1 MCGIVGYTGNRQ
13 AAEILLDGLSKLEYR
28 GYDSAGLAVR
38 DGEKLA
44 VVVKAKGRLSNL
56 SEKVDGGKAL
66 KGSCGIGHTRWAT
79 HGEPSEKN
87 AHPHVA
93 GNCTGSGAGEVESD
107 VVGVHNGII
116 ENYAEL
122 KDKLSRHGYR
132 FYSDT
137 DTEVAIKLVDYYYK
151 KYKMGPVDAIA
162 KAMVR
167 IRGSYALELMFKD
180 YPEQIWVAR
189 KDSPMIIGVKDDESF
204 IASDVPAILKYTRNV
219 YYIGNLEFAC
229 VKKGSVDFY
238 DLNGDIVKKDTTEI
252 HNLRVENQR
261 LQKYIDEYGPQSD
274 GYSVE
279 DISPIMQLS
288 LETGTGE
295 IRAYGIS
302 ESRNEMFAYNKAVT
316 HATAN
321 LRKKM
326 ELYIRYGIDMY
337 NDELET
343 DDGSSISNKTREQVV
358 NACKGIVEGINII
371 KCQKYYN
378 RYKHMY
384 RYEVCV
390 KYDKENIIS
399 NIKSQ
404 DRQLLKKEKEF
415 ERDMMDAW
423 DELDKYQS
431 DKNKSENAGI
441 SLEPN
446 QDE

>member
-1 MCGIVGYTGNRQ
+1 MKKFIFVLVTM
-13 AAEILLDGLSKLEYR
+13 
-28 GYDSAGLAVR
+28 LAVT
-38 DGEKLA
+38 L
-44 VVVKAKGRLSNL
+44 
-56 SEKVDGGKAL
+56 
-66 KGSCGIGHTRWAT
+66 TT
-79 HGEPSEKN
+79 
-87 AHPHVA
+87 
-93 GNCTGSGAGEVESD
+93 
-107 VVGVHNGII
+107 
-116 ENYAEL
+116 YA
-122 KDKLSRHGYR
+122 S
-132 FYSDT
+132 
-137 DTEVAIKLVDYYYK
+137 
-151 KYKMGPVDAIA
+151 
-162 KAMVR
+162 
-167 IRGSYALELMFKD
+167 
-180 YPEQIWVAR
+180 
-189 KDSPMIIGVKDDESF
+189 
-204 IASDVPAILKYTRNV
+204 
-219 YYIGNLEFAC
+219 
-229 VKKGSVDFY
+229 
-238 DLNGDIVKKDTTEI
+238 KKDTTEI

-261 LQKYIDEYGPQSD
+261 LQKYIEEYGPQSD

-288 LETGTGE
+288 LEAGTGE

-358 NACKGIVEGINII
+358 NACKGIVEGINVI

-378 RYKHMY
+378 RYKQMY

-404 DRQLLKKEKEF
+404 DKQLLKKEKEF

-431 DKNKSENAGI
+431 DKKKSENAEMP
-441 SLEPN
+441 LEPN

>member
-1 MCGIVGYTGNRQ
+1 MKKFIFVLVTMF
-13 AAEILLDGLSKLEYR
+13 
-28 GYDSAGLAVR
+28 AVT
-38 DGEKLA
+38 L
-44 VVVKAKGRLSNL
+44 
-56 SEKVDGGKAL
+56 
-66 KGSCGIGHTRWAT
+66 TT
-79 HGEPSEKN
+79 
-87 AHPHVA
+87 
-93 GNCTGSGAGEVESD
+93 
-107 VVGVHNGII
+107 
-116 ENYAEL
+116 YA
-122 KDKLSRHGYR
+122 S
-132 FYSDT
+132 
-137 DTEVAIKLVDYYYK
+137 
-151 KYKMGPVDAIA
+151 
-162 KAMVR
+162 
-167 IRGSYALELMFKD
+167 
-180 YPEQIWVAR
+180 
-189 KDSPMIIGVKDDESF
+189 
-204 IASDVPAILKYTRNV
+204 
-219 YYIGNLEFAC
+219 
-229 VKKGSVDFY
+229 
-238 DLNGDIVKKDTTEI
+238 KKDTTEI

-302 ESRNEMFAYNKAVT
+302 ESRNEMFALNKAVT

-358 NACKGIVEGINII
+358 NACKGIVEGINVI

-378 RYKHMY
+378 RYKQMY

-415 ERDMMDAW
+415 ERDMMDVW

-431 DKNKSENAGI
+431 DKKKSENAEMP
-441 SLEPN
+441 LEPN

>member
-1 MCGIVGYTGNRQ
+1 MKKFIFVLVTMF
-13 AAEILLDGLSKLEYR
+13 
-28 GYDSAGLAVR
+28 AVT
-38 DGEKLA
+38 L
-44 VVVKAKGRLSNL
+44 
-56 SEKVDGGKAL
+56 
-66 KGSCGIGHTRWAT
+66 TT
-79 HGEPSEKN
+79 
-87 AHPHVA
+87 
-93 GNCTGSGAGEVESD
+93 
-107 VVGVHNGII
+107 
-116 ENYAEL
+116 YA
-122 KDKLSRHGYR
+122 S
-132 FYSDT
+132 
-137 DTEVAIKLVDYYYK
+137 
-151 KYKMGPVDAIA
+151 
-162 KAMVR
+162 
-167 IRGSYALELMFKD
+167 
-180 YPEQIWVAR
+180 
-189 KDSPMIIGVKDDESF
+189 
-204 IASDVPAILKYTRNV
+204 
-219 YYIGNLEFAC
+219 
-229 VKKGSVDFY
+229 
-238 DLNGDIVKKDTTEI
+238 KKDTTEI

-358 NACKGIVEGINII
+358 NACKGIVEGINVI

-378 RYKHMY
+378 RYKQMY

-404 DRQLLKKEKEF
+404 DKQLLKKEKEF

-431 DKNKSENAGI
+431 DKKKSENAEMP
-441 SLEPN
+441 LEHN

>member
-1 MCGIVGYTGNRQ
+1 MKKFIFVLVTMF
-13 AAEILLDGLSKLEYR
+13 
-28 GYDSAGLAVR
+28 AVT
-38 DGEKLA
+38 L
-44 VVVKAKGRLSNL
+44 
-56 SEKVDGGKAL
+56 
-66 KGSCGIGHTRWAT
+66 TT
-79 HGEPSEKN
+79 
-87 AHPHVA
+87 
-93 GNCTGSGAGEVESD
+93 
-107 VVGVHNGII
+107 
-116 ENYAEL
+116 YA
-122 KDKLSRHGYR
+122 S
-132 FYSDT
+132 
-137 DTEVAIKLVDYYYK
+137 
-151 KYKMGPVDAIA
+151 
-162 KAMVR
+162 
-167 IRGSYALELMFKD
+167 
-180 YPEQIWVAR
+180 
-189 KDSPMIIGVKDDESF
+189 
-204 IASDVPAILKYTRNV
+204 
-219 YYIGNLEFAC
+219 
-229 VKKGSVDFY
+229 
-238 DLNGDIVKKDTTEI
+238 KKDTTEI

-358 NACKGIVEGINII
+358 NACKGIVEGINVI

-378 RYKHMY
+378 RYKQMY

-390 KYDKENIIS
+390 KYNKENIIS

-431 DKNKSENAGI
+431 DKKKSENAEMP
-441 SLEPN
+441 LEPN

>member
-1 MCGIVGYTGNRQ
+1 MKKFIFVLVTMF
-13 AAEILLDGLSKLEYR
+13 
-28 GYDSAGLAVR
+28 AVT
-38 DGEKLA
+38 L
-44 VVVKAKGRLSNL
+44 
-56 SEKVDGGKAL
+56 
-66 KGSCGIGHTRWAT
+66 TT
-79 HGEPSEKN
+79 
-87 AHPHVA
+87 
-93 GNCTGSGAGEVESD
+93 
-107 VVGVHNGII
+107 
-116 ENYAEL
+116 YA
-122 KDKLSRHGYR
+122 S
-132 FYSDT
+132 
-137 DTEVAIKLVDYYYK
+137 
-151 KYKMGPVDAIA
+151 
-162 KAMVR
+162 
-167 IRGSYALELMFKD
+167 
-180 YPEQIWVAR
+180 
-189 KDSPMIIGVKDDESF
+189 
-204 IASDVPAILKYTRNV
+204 
-219 YYIGNLEFAC
+219 
-229 VKKGSVDFY
+229 
-238 DLNGDIVKKDTTEI
+238 KKDTTEI

-261 LQKYIDEYGPQSD
+261 LQKYIEEYGPQSD
-274 GYSVE
+274 GYNVE
-279 DISPIMQLS
+279 DISPIMQMS

-358 NACKGIVEGINII
+358 NACKGIVEGINVI

-378 RYKHMY
+378 RYKQMY

-431 DKNKSENAGI
+431 DKKKSENTEI
-441 SLEPN
+441 PLEPN

>member
-1 MCGIVGYTGNRQ
+1 MKKFIFVLVTMF
-13 AAEILLDGLSKLEYR
+13 
-28 GYDSAGLAVR
+28 AVT
-38 DGEKLA
+38 L
-44 VVVKAKGRLSNL
+44 
-56 SEKVDGGKAL
+56 
-66 KGSCGIGHTRWAT
+66 TT
-79 HGEPSEKN
+79 
-87 AHPHVA
+87 
-93 GNCTGSGAGEVESD
+93 
-107 VVGVHNGII
+107 
-116 ENYAEL
+116 YA
-122 KDKLSRHGYR
+122 S
-132 FYSDT
+132 
-137 DTEVAIKLVDYYYK
+137 
-151 KYKMGPVDAIA
+151 
-162 KAMVR
+162 
-167 IRGSYALELMFKD
+167 
-180 YPEQIWVAR
+180 
-189 KDSPMIIGVKDDESF
+189 
-204 IASDVPAILKYTRNV
+204 
-219 YYIGNLEFAC
+219 
-229 VKKGSVDFY
+229 
-238 DLNGDIVKKDTTEI
+238 KKDTTEI

-261 LQKYIDEYGPQSD
+261 LQKYIEEYGPQSD

-279 DISPIMQLS
+279 DISPIMKMS

-358 NACKGIVEGINII
+358 NACKGIVEGINVI

-378 RYKHMY
+378 RYKQMY

-431 DKNKSENAGI
+431 DKKKSENVEI
-441 SLEPN
+441 PLEAN
-446 QDE
+446 HDE

>member
-1 MCGIVGYTGNRQ
+1 MKKFIFVLVTMF
-13 AAEILLDGLSKLEYR
+13 
-28 GYDSAGLAVR
+28 AVT
-38 DGEKLA
+38 LT
-44 VVVKAKGRLSNL
+44 
-56 SEKVDGGKAL
+56 
-66 KGSCGIGHTRWAT
+66 I
-79 HGEPSEKN
+79 
-87 AHPHVA
+87 
-93 GNCTGSGAGEVESD
+93 
-107 VVGVHNGII
+107 
-116 ENYAEL
+116 YA
-122 KDKLSRHGYR
+122 S
-132 FYSDT
+132 
-137 DTEVAIKLVDYYYK
+137 
-151 KYKMGPVDAIA
+151 
-162 KAMVR
+162 
-167 IRGSYALELMFKD
+167 
-180 YPEQIWVAR
+180 
-189 KDSPMIIGVKDDESF
+189 
-204 IASDVPAILKYTRNV
+204 
-219 YYIGNLEFAC
+219 
-229 VKKGSVDFY
+229 
-238 DLNGDIVKKDTTEI
+238 KKDTTEI

-261 LQKYIDEYGPQSD
+261 LQKYIEEYGPQSD

-316 HATAN
+316 HATTN

-358 NACKGIVEGINII
+358 NACKGIVEGINVI

-378 RYKHMY
+378 RYKQMY

-415 ERDMMDAW
+415 ERDMIDAW

-431 DKNKSENAGI
+431 DKKKSENVEI
-441 SLEPN
+441 PLEPN
-446 QDE
+446 HDE

>member
-1 MCGIVGYTGNRQ
+1 MKKFIFVLVTMF
-13 AAEILLDGLSKLEYR
+13 
-28 GYDSAGLAVR
+28 AVT
-38 DGEKLA
+38 L
-44 VVVKAKGRLSNL
+44 
-56 SEKVDGGKAL
+56 
-66 KGSCGIGHTRWAT
+66 TT
-79 HGEPSEKN
+79 
-87 AHPHVA
+87 
-93 GNCTGSGAGEVESD
+93 
-107 VVGVHNGII
+107 
-116 ENYAEL
+116 YA
-122 KDKLSRHGYR
+122 S
-132 FYSDT
+132 
-137 DTEVAIKLVDYYYK
+137 
-151 KYKMGPVDAIA
+151 
-162 KAMVR
+162 
-167 IRGSYALELMFKD
+167 
-180 YPEQIWVAR
+180 
-189 KDSPMIIGVKDDESF
+189 
-204 IASDVPAILKYTRNV
+204 
-219 YYIGNLEFAC
+219 
-229 VKKGSVDFY
+229 
-238 DLNGDIVKKDTTEI
+238 KKDTTEI

-279 DISPIMQLS
+279 DISPIMQMS

-302 ESRNEMFAYNKAVT
+302 ESRNEMFAYNKALT

-358 NACKGIVEGINII
+358 NACKGIVEGINVI

-378 RYKHMY
+378 RYKQMY

-404 DRQLLKKEKEF
+404 DRQFLKKEKKF

-423 DELDKYQS
+423 DELDKYQY
-431 DKNKSENAGI
+431 DKKKSENAGI
-441 SLEPN
+441 PLEPN

>member
-1 MCGIVGYTGNRQ
+1 MKKFIFVLVTMF
-13 AAEILLDGLSKLEYR
+13 
-28 GYDSAGLAVR
+28 AVT
-38 DGEKLA
+38 L
-44 VVVKAKGRLSNL
+44 
-56 SEKVDGGKAL
+56 
-66 KGSCGIGHTRWAT
+66 TT
-79 HGEPSEKN
+79 
-87 AHPHVA
+87 
-93 GNCTGSGAGEVESD
+93 
-107 VVGVHNGII
+107 
-116 ENYAEL
+116 YA
-122 KDKLSRHGYR
+122 S
-132 FYSDT
+132 
-137 DTEVAIKLVDYYYK
+137 
-151 KYKMGPVDAIA
+151 
-162 KAMVR
+162 
-167 IRGSYALELMFKD
+167 
-180 YPEQIWVAR
+180 
-189 KDSPMIIGVKDDESF
+189 
-204 IASDVPAILKYTRNV
+204 
-219 YYIGNLEFAC
+219 
-229 VKKGSVDFY
+229 
-238 DLNGDIVKKDTTEI
+238 KKDTTEI

-288 LETGTGE
+288 LETGTDE

-358 NACKGIVEGINII
+358 NACKGIVEGINVI

-378 RYKHMY
+378 RYKQMY

-431 DKNKSENAGI
+431 DKKKSENAEMP
-441 SLEPN
+441 LEPN

>member
-1 MCGIVGYTGNRQ
+1 MKKFIFVLVTMF
-13 AAEILLDGLSKLEYR
+13 
-28 GYDSAGLAVR
+28 AVT
-38 DGEKLA
+38 L
-44 VVVKAKGRLSNL
+44 
-56 SEKVDGGKAL
+56 
-66 KGSCGIGHTRWAT
+66 TT
-79 HGEPSEKN
+79 
-87 AHPHVA
+87 
-93 GNCTGSGAGEVESD
+93 
-107 VVGVHNGII
+107 
-116 ENYAEL
+116 YA
-122 KDKLSRHGYR
+122 S
-132 FYSDT
+132 
-137 DTEVAIKLVDYYYK
+137 
-151 KYKMGPVDAIA
+151 
-162 KAMVR
+162 
-167 IRGSYALELMFKD
+167 
-180 YPEQIWVAR
+180 
-189 KDSPMIIGVKDDESF
+189 
-204 IASDVPAILKYTRNV
+204 
-219 YYIGNLEFAC
+219 
-229 VKKGSVDFY
+229 
-238 DLNGDIVKKDTTEI
+238 KKDTTEI

-288 LETGTGE
+288 LEVGTGE

-378 RYKHMY
+378 RYKQMY

-431 DKNKSENAGI
+431 DKKKSENAEMP
-441 SLEPN
+441 LEPN

>member
-1 MCGIVGYTGNRQ
+1 MKKFIFVLVTMF
-13 AAEILLDGLSKLEYR
+13 
-28 GYDSAGLAVR
+28 AVT
-38 DGEKLA
+38 L
-44 VVVKAKGRLSNL
+44 
-56 SEKVDGGKAL
+56 
-66 KGSCGIGHTRWAT
+66 TT
-79 HGEPSEKN
+79 
-87 AHPHVA
+87 
-93 GNCTGSGAGEVESD
+93 
-107 VVGVHNGII
+107 
-116 ENYAEL
+116 YA
-122 KDKLSRHGYR
+122 S
-132 FYSDT
+132 
-137 DTEVAIKLVDYYYK
+137 
-151 KYKMGPVDAIA
+151 
-162 KAMVR
+162 
-167 IRGSYALELMFKD
+167 
-180 YPEQIWVAR
+180 
-189 KDSPMIIGVKDDESF
+189 
-204 IASDVPAILKYTRNV
+204 
-219 YYIGNLEFAC
+219 
-229 VKKGSVDFY
+229 
-238 DLNGDIVKKDTTEI
+238 KKDTTEI
-252 HNLRVENQR
+252 HNLRMENQR
-261 LQKYIDEYGPQSD
+261 LQKYIEEYGPQSD

-279 DISPIMQLS
+279 DISPIMKMS

-358 NACKGIVEGINII
+358 NACKGIVEGINVI

-378 RYKHMY
+378 RYKQMY

-399 NIKSQ
+399 NIKLQ

-431 DKNKSENAGI
+431 DKKKSENVEI
-441 SLEPN
+441 PLEHT

>member
-1 MCGIVGYTGNRQ
+1 MKKFIFVLVTMF
-13 AAEILLDGLSKLEYR
+13 
-28 GYDSAGLAVR
+28 AVT
-38 DGEKLA
+38 L
-44 VVVKAKGRLSNL
+44 
-56 SEKVDGGKAL
+56 
-66 KGSCGIGHTRWAT
+66 TT
-79 HGEPSEKN
+79 
-87 AHPHVA
+87 
-93 GNCTGSGAGEVESD
+93 
-107 VVGVHNGII
+107 
-116 ENYAEL
+116 YA
-122 KDKLSRHGYR
+122 S
-132 FYSDT
+132 
-137 DTEVAIKLVDYYYK
+137 
-151 KYKMGPVDAIA
+151 
-162 KAMVR
+162 
-167 IRGSYALELMFKD
+167 
-180 YPEQIWVAR
+180 
-189 KDSPMIIGVKDDESF
+189 
-204 IASDVPAILKYTRNV
+204 
-219 YYIGNLEFAC
+219 
-229 VKKGSVDFY
+229 
-238 DLNGDIVKKDTTEI
+238 KKDTTEI

-302 ESRNEMFAYNKAVT
+302 ESRNEMFAYNKAIT

-358 NACKGIVEGINII
+358 NACKGIVEGINVI

-378 RYKHMY
+378 RYKQMY

-404 DRQLLKKEKEF
+404 DKQLLKKEKEF

-431 DKNKSENAGI
+431 DKKKSENAEMPF
-441 SLEPN
+441 EPN
-446 QDE
+446 QD

>member
-1 MCGIVGYTGNRQ
+1 MKKFIFVLVTMF
-13 AAEILLDGLSKLEYR
+13 
-28 GYDSAGLAVR
+28 AVT
-38 DGEKLA
+38 L
-44 VVVKAKGRLSNL
+44 
-56 SEKVDGGKAL
+56 
-66 KGSCGIGHTRWAT
+66 TT
-79 HGEPSEKN
+79 
-87 AHPHVA
+87 
-93 GNCTGSGAGEVESD
+93 
-107 VVGVHNGII
+107 
-116 ENYAEL
+116 YA
-122 KDKLSRHGYR
+122 S
-132 FYSDT
+132 
-137 DTEVAIKLVDYYYK
+137 
-151 KYKMGPVDAIA
+151 
-162 KAMVR
+162 
-167 IRGSYALELMFKD
+167 
-180 YPEQIWVAR
+180 
-189 KDSPMIIGVKDDESF
+189 
-204 IASDVPAILKYTRNV
+204 
-219 YYIGNLEFAC
+219 
-229 VKKGSVDFY
+229 
-238 DLNGDIVKKDTTEI
+238 KKDTTEI

-261 LQKYIDEYGPQSD
+261 LQKYIDEYGPKSD

-358 NACKGIVEGINII
+358 NACKGIVEGINVI

-378 RYKHMY
+378 RYKQMY

-431 DKNKSENAGI
+431 DKKKSENAEMP
-441 SLEPN
+441 LEPN

>member
-1 MCGIVGYTGNRQ
+1 MKKFIFVLVTMF
-13 AAEILLDGLSKLEYR
+13 
-28 GYDSAGLAVR
+28 AVT
-38 DGEKLA
+38 L
-44 VVVKAKGRLSNL
+44 
-56 SEKVDGGKAL
+56 
-66 KGSCGIGHTRWAT
+66 TT
-79 HGEPSEKN
+79 
-87 AHPHVA
+87 
-93 GNCTGSGAGEVESD
+93 
-107 VVGVHNGII
+107 
-116 ENYAEL
+116 YA
-122 KDKLSRHGYR
+122 S
-132 FYSDT
+132 
-137 DTEVAIKLVDYYYK
+137 
-151 KYKMGPVDAIA
+151 
-162 KAMVR
+162 
-167 IRGSYALELMFKD
+167 
-180 YPEQIWVAR
+180 
-189 KDSPMIIGVKDDESF
+189 
-204 IASDVPAILKYTRNV
+204 
-219 YYIGNLEFAC
+219 
-229 VKKGSVDFY
+229 
-238 DLNGDIVKKDTTEI
+238 KKDTTEI

-279 DISPIMQLS
+279 DISPIMQMS

-358 NACKGIVEGINII
+358 NACKGIVEGINVI

-378 RYKHMY
+378 RYKQMY

-404 DRQLLKKEKEF
+404 DKQLLKKEKEF

-431 DKNKSENAGI
+431 DKKKSENAGLP
-441 SLEPN
+441 LELN

>member
-1 MCGIVGYTGNRQ
+1 MKKFIFVLVTMF
-13 AAEILLDGLSKLEYR
+13 
-28 GYDSAGLAVR
+28 AVT
-38 DGEKLA
+38 L
-44 VVVKAKGRLSNL
+44 
-56 SEKVDGGKAL
+56 
-66 KGSCGIGHTRWAT
+66 TT
-79 HGEPSEKN
+79 
-87 AHPHVA
+87 
-93 GNCTGSGAGEVESD
+93 
-107 VVGVHNGII
+107 
-116 ENYAEL
+116 YA
-122 KDKLSRHGYR
+122 S
-132 FYSDT
+132 
-137 DTEVAIKLVDYYYK
+137 
-151 KYKMGPVDAIA
+151 
-162 KAMVR
+162 
-167 IRGSYALELMFKD
+167 
-180 YPEQIWVAR
+180 
-189 KDSPMIIGVKDDESF
+189 
-204 IASDVPAILKYTRNV
+204 
-219 YYIGNLEFAC
+219 
-229 VKKGSVDFY
+229 
-238 DLNGDIVKKDTTEI
+238 KKDTTEI

-261 LQKYIDEYGPQSD
+261 LQKYIEEYGPQSD

-279 DISPIMQLS
+279 DISPIMQMS

-358 NACKGIVEGINII
+358 NACKGIVEGINVI

-378 RYKHMY
+378 RYKQMY

-431 DKNKSENAGI
+431 DKKKSENAGI
-441 SLEPN
+441 PLEHT

>member
-1 MCGIVGYTGNRQ
+1 MKKFIFVLVTMF
-13 AAEILLDGLSKLEYR
+13 
-28 GYDSAGLAVR
+28 AVT
-38 DGEKLA
+38 L
-44 VVVKAKGRLSNL
+44 
-56 SEKVDGGKAL
+56 
-66 KGSCGIGHTRWAT
+66 TT
-79 HGEPSEKN
+79 
-87 AHPHVA
+87 
-93 GNCTGSGAGEVESD
+93 
-107 VVGVHNGII
+107 
-116 ENYAEL
+116 YA
-122 KDKLSRHGYR
+122 S
-132 FYSDT
+132 
-137 DTEVAIKLVDYYYK
+137 
-151 KYKMGPVDAIA
+151 
-162 KAMVR
+162 
-167 IRGSYALELMFKD
+167 
-180 YPEQIWVAR
+180 
-189 KDSPMIIGVKDDESF
+189 
-204 IASDVPAILKYTRNV
+204 
-219 YYIGNLEFAC
+219 
-229 VKKGSVDFY
+229 
-238 DLNGDIVKKDTTEI
+238 KKDTTEI

-358 NACKGIVEGINII
+358 NACKGIVEGINVI

-378 RYKHMY
+378 RYKQMY

-404 DRQLLKKEKEF
+404 DKQLLKKEKEF

-431 DKNKSENAGI
+431 DKKKSENAEMPLG
-441 SLEPN
+441 PN

>member
-1 MCGIVGYTGNRQ
+1 MKKFIFVLVTMF
-13 AAEILLDGLSKLEYR
+13 
-28 GYDSAGLAVR
+28 AVT
-38 DGEKLA
+38 L
-44 VVVKAKGRLSNL
+44 
-56 SEKVDGGKAL
+56 
-66 KGSCGIGHTRWAT
+66 TT
-79 HGEPSEKN
+79 
-87 AHPHVA
+87 
-93 GNCTGSGAGEVESD
+93 
-107 VVGVHNGII
+107 
-116 ENYAEL
+116 YA
-122 KDKLSRHGYR
+122 S
-132 FYSDT
+132 
-137 DTEVAIKLVDYYYK
+137 
-151 KYKMGPVDAIA
+151 
-162 KAMVR
+162 
-167 IRGSYALELMFKD
+167 
-180 YPEQIWVAR
+180 
-189 KDSPMIIGVKDDESF
+189 
-204 IASDVPAILKYTRNV
+204 
-219 YYIGNLEFAC
+219 
-229 VKKGSVDFY
+229 
-238 DLNGDIVKKDTTEI
+238 KKDTTEI
-252 HNLRVENQR
+252 HNLRMENQR
-261 LQKYIDEYGPQSD
+261 LQKYIEEYGPQSD

-279 DISPIMQLS
+279 DISPIMKMS

-295 IRAYGIS
+295 IRAYGVS

-358 NACKGIVEGINII
+358 NACKGIVEGINVI

-378 RYKHMY
+378 RYKQMY

-431 DKNKSENAGI
+431 DKKKSENVEI
-441 SLEPN
+441 PLEAN
-446 QDE
+446 HDE

>member
-1 MCGIVGYTGNRQ
+1 MKKFIFVLVTMF
-13 AAEILLDGLSKLEYR
+13 
-28 GYDSAGLAVR
+28 AVT
-38 DGEKLA
+38 L
-44 VVVKAKGRLSNL
+44 
-56 SEKVDGGKAL
+56 
-66 KGSCGIGHTRWAT
+66 TT
-79 HGEPSEKN
+79 
-87 AHPHVA
+87 
-93 GNCTGSGAGEVESD
+93 
-107 VVGVHNGII
+107 
-116 ENYAEL
+116 YA
-122 KDKLSRHGYR
+122 S
-132 FYSDT
+132 
-137 DTEVAIKLVDYYYK
+137 
-151 KYKMGPVDAIA
+151 
-162 KAMVR
+162 
-167 IRGSYALELMFKD
+167 
-180 YPEQIWVAR
+180 
-189 KDSPMIIGVKDDESF
+189 
-204 IASDVPAILKYTRNV
+204 
-219 YYIGNLEFAC
+219 
-229 VKKGSVDFY
+229 
-238 DLNGDIVKKDTTEI
+238 KKDTTEI
-252 HNLRVENQR
+252 HNLRMENQR
-261 LQKYIDEYGPQSD
+261 LQKYIEEYGPQSD

-279 DISPIMQLS
+279 DISPIMQMS

-358 NACKGIVEGINII
+358 NACKGIVEGINVI

-378 RYKHMY
+378 RYKQMY

-431 DKNKSENAGI
+431 DKKKSENAEMPF
-441 SLEPN
+441 EPN

>member
-1 MCGIVGYTGNRQ
+1 MKKFIFVLVTMF
-13 AAEILLDGLSKLEYR
+13 
-28 GYDSAGLAVR
+28 AVT
-38 DGEKLA
+38 L
-44 VVVKAKGRLSNL
+44 
-56 SEKVDGGKAL
+56 
-66 KGSCGIGHTRWAT
+66 TT
-79 HGEPSEKN
+79 
-87 AHPHVA
+87 
-93 GNCTGSGAGEVESD
+93 
-107 VVGVHNGII
+107 
-116 ENYAEL
+116 YA
-122 KDKLSRHGYR
+122 S
-132 FYSDT
+132 
-137 DTEVAIKLVDYYYK
+137 
-151 KYKMGPVDAIA
+151 
-162 KAMVR
+162 
-167 IRGSYALELMFKD
+167 
-180 YPEQIWVAR
+180 
-189 KDSPMIIGVKDDESF
+189 
-204 IASDVPAILKYTRNV
+204 
-219 YYIGNLEFAC
+219 
-229 VKKGSVDFY
+229 
-238 DLNGDIVKKDTTEI
+238 KKDTTEI
-252 HNLRVENQR
+252 HNLRVENQK

-358 NACKGIVEGINII
+358 NTCKGIVEGINVI

-378 RYKHMY
+378 RYKQMY

-404 DRQLLKKEKEF
+404 DKQLLKKEKEF

-431 DKNKSENAGI
+431 DKKKSENAGLP
-441 SLEPN
+441 LEPN

>member
-1 MCGIVGYTGNRQ
+1 MKKFIFVLVTMF
-13 AAEILLDGLSKLEYR
+13 
-28 GYDSAGLAVR
+28 AVT
-38 DGEKLA
+38 L
-44 VVVKAKGRLSNL
+44 
-56 SEKVDGGKAL
+56 
-66 KGSCGIGHTRWAT
+66 TT
-79 HGEPSEKN
+79 
-87 AHPHVA
+87 
-93 GNCTGSGAGEVESD
+93 
-107 VVGVHNGII
+107 
-116 ENYAEL
+116 YA
-122 KDKLSRHGYR
+122 S
-132 FYSDT
+132 
-137 DTEVAIKLVDYYYK
+137 
-151 KYKMGPVDAIA
+151 
-162 KAMVR
+162 
-167 IRGSYALELMFKD
+167 
-180 YPEQIWVAR
+180 
-189 KDSPMIIGVKDDESF
+189 
-204 IASDVPAILKYTRNV
+204 
-219 YYIGNLEFAC
+219 
-229 VKKGSVDFY
+229 
-238 DLNGDIVKKDTTEI
+238 KKDTTEI
-252 HNLRVENQR
+252 HNLRVENLR
-261 LQKYIDEYGPQSD
+261 LQKYIDEYGPKSD

-343 DDGSSISNKTREQVV
+343 DNGSSISNKTREQVV
-358 NACKGIVEGINII
+358 NACKGIVEGINVI

-378 RYKHMY
+378 RYKQMY

-431 DKNKSENAGI
+431 DKKKSENAEMP
-441 SLEPN
+441 LEPN

>member
-1 MCGIVGYTGNRQ
+1 MKKFIFVLVTMF
-13 AAEILLDGLSKLEYR
+13 
-28 GYDSAGLAVR
+28 AVT
-38 DGEKLA
+38 L
-44 VVVKAKGRLSNL
+44 
-56 SEKVDGGKAL
+56 
-66 KGSCGIGHTRWAT
+66 TT
-79 HGEPSEKN
+79 
-87 AHPHVA
+87 
-93 GNCTGSGAGEVESD
+93 
-107 VVGVHNGII
+107 
-116 ENYAEL
+116 YA
-122 KDKLSRHGYR
+122 S
-132 FYSDT
+132 
-137 DTEVAIKLVDYYYK
+137 
-151 KYKMGPVDAIA
+151 
-162 KAMVR
+162 
-167 IRGSYALELMFKD
+167 
-180 YPEQIWVAR
+180 
-189 KDSPMIIGVKDDESF
+189 
-204 IASDVPAILKYTRNV
+204 
-219 YYIGNLEFAC
+219 
-229 VKKGSVDFY
+229 
-238 DLNGDIVKKDTTEI
+238 KKDTTEI
-252 HNLRVENQR
+252 HNLRMENQR

-279 DISPIMQLS
+279 DISPIMELS

-358 NACKGIVEGINII
+358 NACKGIVEGINVI

-378 RYKHMY
+378 RYKQMY

-431 DKNKSENAGI
+431 DKKKSENVEI
-441 SLEPN
+441 PLEPN
-446 QDE
+446 HDE

>member
-1 MCGIVGYTGNRQ
+1 MKKFIFVLVTMF
-13 AAEILLDGLSKLEYR
+13 
-28 GYDSAGLAVR
+28 AVT
-38 DGEKLA
+38 L
-44 VVVKAKGRLSNL
+44 
-56 SEKVDGGKAL
+56 
-66 KGSCGIGHTRWAT
+66 TT
-79 HGEPSEKN
+79 
-87 AHPHVA
+87 
-93 GNCTGSGAGEVESD
+93 
-107 VVGVHNGII
+107 
-116 ENYAEL
+116 YA
-122 KDKLSRHGYR
+122 S
-132 FYSDT
+132 
-137 DTEVAIKLVDYYYK
+137 
-151 KYKMGPVDAIA
+151 
-162 KAMVR
+162 
-167 IRGSYALELMFKD
+167 
-180 YPEQIWVAR
+180 
-189 KDSPMIIGVKDDESF
+189 
-204 IASDVPAILKYTRNV
+204 
-219 YYIGNLEFAC
+219 
-229 VKKGSVDFY
+229 
-238 DLNGDIVKKDTTEI
+238 KKDTTEI

-261 LQKYIDEYGPQSD
+261 LQKYIEEYGPQSD

-378 RYKHMY
+378 RYKQMY

-404 DRQLLKKEKEF
+404 DKQLLKKEKEF

-431 DKNKSENAGI
+431 DKKKSENAEMP
-441 SLEPN
+441 LEPN

>member
-1 MCGIVGYTGNRQ
+1 MKKFIFVLVTMF
-13 AAEILLDGLSKLEYR
+13 
-28 GYDSAGLAVR
+28 AVT
-38 DGEKLA
+38 L
-44 VVVKAKGRLSNL
+44 
-56 SEKVDGGKAL
+56 
-66 KGSCGIGHTRWAT
+66 TT
-79 HGEPSEKN
+79 
-87 AHPHVA
+87 
-93 GNCTGSGAGEVESD
+93 
-107 VVGVHNGII
+107 
-116 ENYAEL
+116 YA
-122 KDKLSRHGYR
+122 S
-132 FYSDT
+132 
-137 DTEVAIKLVDYYYK
+137 
-151 KYKMGPVDAIA
+151 
-162 KAMVR
+162 
-167 IRGSYALELMFKD
+167 
-180 YPEQIWVAR
+180 
-189 KDSPMIIGVKDDESF
+189 
-204 IASDVPAILKYTRNV
+204 
-219 YYIGNLEFAC
+219 
-229 VKKGSVDFY
+229 
-238 DLNGDIVKKDTTEI
+238 KKDTTEI
-252 HNLRVENQR
+252 HNLRMENQR

-302 ESRNEMFAYNKAVT
+302 ESRNEMFAYNKAIT

-358 NACKGIVEGINII
+358 NACKGIVEGINVI

-378 RYKHMY
+378 RYKQMY

-431 DKNKSENAGI
+431 DKKKSENAEMP
-441 SLEPN
+441 LEPN

>member
-1 MCGIVGYTGNRQ
+1 MKKFIFVLVTMF
-13 AAEILLDGLSKLEYR
+13 
-28 GYDSAGLAVR
+28 AVT
-38 DGEKLA
+38 L
-44 VVVKAKGRLSNL
+44 
-56 SEKVDGGKAL
+56 
-66 KGSCGIGHTRWAT
+66 TT
-79 HGEPSEKN
+79 
-87 AHPHVA
+87 
-93 GNCTGSGAGEVESD
+93 
-107 VVGVHNGII
+107 
-116 ENYAEL
+116 YA
-122 KDKLSRHGYR
+122 S
-132 FYSDT
+132 
-137 DTEVAIKLVDYYYK
+137 
-151 KYKMGPVDAIA
+151 
-162 KAMVR
+162 
-167 IRGSYALELMFKD
+167 
-180 YPEQIWVAR
+180 
-189 KDSPMIIGVKDDESF
+189 
-204 IASDVPAILKYTRNV
+204 
-219 YYIGNLEFAC
+219 
-229 VKKGSVDFY
+229 
-238 DLNGDIVKKDTTEI
+238 KKDTTEI

-358 NACKGIVEGINII
+358 NACKGIVEGINVI

-378 RYKHMY
+378 RYKQMY

-404 DRQLLKKEKEF
+404 DKQLLKKEKEF

-431 DKNKSENAGI
+431 DKKKSENAGI
-441 SLEPN
+441 PFEPN

>member
-1 MCGIVGYTGNRQ
+1 MKKFIFVLVTMF
-13 AAEILLDGLSKLEYR
+13 
-28 GYDSAGLAVR
+28 AVT
-38 DGEKLA
+38 L
-44 VVVKAKGRLSNL
+44 
-56 SEKVDGGKAL
+56 
-66 KGSCGIGHTRWAT
+66 TT
-79 HGEPSEKN
+79 
-87 AHPHVA
+87 
-93 GNCTGSGAGEVESD
+93 
-107 VVGVHNGII
+107 
-116 ENYAEL
+116 YA
-122 KDKLSRHGYR
+122 S
-132 FYSDT
+132 
-137 DTEVAIKLVDYYYK
+137 
-151 KYKMGPVDAIA
+151 
-162 KAMVR
+162 
-167 IRGSYALELMFKD
+167 
-180 YPEQIWVAR
+180 
-189 KDSPMIIGVKDDESF
+189 
-204 IASDVPAILKYTRNV
+204 
-219 YYIGNLEFAC
+219 
-229 VKKGSVDFY
+229 
-238 DLNGDIVKKDTTEI
+238 KKDTTEI

-288 LETGTGE
+288 LEVGTGE

-358 NACKGIVEGINII
+358 NACKGIVEGINVI

-378 RYKHMY
+378 RYKQMY

-431 DKNKSENAGI
+431 DKKKSENAGI
-441 SLEPN
+441 PLEHN

>member
-1 MCGIVGYTGNRQ
+1 MKKFIFVLVTMF
-13 AAEILLDGLSKLEYR
+13 
-28 GYDSAGLAVR
+28 AVT
-38 DGEKLA
+38 L
-44 VVVKAKGRLSNL
+44 
-56 SEKVDGGKAL
+56 
-66 KGSCGIGHTRWAT
+66 TT
-79 HGEPSEKN
+79 
-87 AHPHVA
+87 
-93 GNCTGSGAGEVESD
+93 
-107 VVGVHNGII
+107 
-116 ENYAEL
+116 YA
-122 KDKLSRHGYR
+122 S
-132 FYSDT
+132 
-137 DTEVAIKLVDYYYK
+137 
-151 KYKMGPVDAIA
+151 
-162 KAMVR
+162 
-167 IRGSYALELMFKD
+167 
-180 YPEQIWVAR
+180 
-189 KDSPMIIGVKDDESF
+189 
-204 IASDVPAILKYTRNV
+204 
-219 YYIGNLEFAC
+219 
-229 VKKGSVDFY
+229 
-238 DLNGDIVKKDTTEI
+238 KKDTTEI

-261 LQKYIDEYGPQSD
+261 LQKYIGEYGPQSD

-295 IRAYGIS
+295 IRAYGVS
-302 ESRNEMFAYNKAVT
+302 ESRNEQFALNKAVT

-343 DDGSSISNKTREQVV
+343 DDGSSISNKTREQVI
-358 NACKGIVEGINII
+358 NACKGIVEGINVI

-378 RYKHMY
+378 RYKQMY

-431 DKNKSENAGI
+431 DKKKSENVEI
-441 SLEPN
+441 PLEPN

>member
-1 MCGIVGYTGNRQ
+1 MKKFIFVLVTMF
-13 AAEILLDGLSKLEYR
+13 
-28 GYDSAGLAVR
+28 AV
-38 DGEKLA
+38 
-44 VVVKAKGRLSNL
+44 
-56 SEKVDGGKAL
+56 AL
-66 KGSCGIGHTRWAT
+66 TT
-79 HGEPSEKN
+79 
-87 AHPHVA
+87 
-93 GNCTGSGAGEVESD
+93 
-107 VVGVHNGII
+107 
-116 ENYAEL
+116 YA
-122 KDKLSRHGYR
+122 S
-132 FYSDT
+132 
-137 DTEVAIKLVDYYYK
+137 
-151 KYKMGPVDAIA
+151 
-162 KAMVR
+162 
-167 IRGSYALELMFKD
+167 
-180 YPEQIWVAR
+180 
-189 KDSPMIIGVKDDESF
+189 
-204 IASDVPAILKYTRNV
+204 
-219 YYIGNLEFAC
+219 
-229 VKKGSVDFY
+229 
-238 DLNGDIVKKDTTEI
+238 KKDTTEI

-358 NACKGIVEGINII
+358 NACKGIVEGINVI

-378 RYKHMY
+378 RYKQMY

-404 DRQLLKKEKEF
+404 DKQLLKKEKEF

-431 DKNKSENAGI
+431 DKKKSENAEMP
-441 SLEPN
+441 LEPN

>member
-1 MCGIVGYTGNRQ
+1 MKKFIFVLVTMF
-13 AAEILLDGLSKLEYR
+13 
-28 GYDSAGLAVR
+28 AVT
-38 DGEKLA
+38 L
-44 VVVKAKGRLSNL
+44 
-56 SEKVDGGKAL
+56 
-66 KGSCGIGHTRWAT
+66 TT
-79 HGEPSEKN
+79 
-87 AHPHVA
+87 
-93 GNCTGSGAGEVESD
+93 
-107 VVGVHNGII
+107 
-116 ENYAEL
+116 YA
-122 KDKLSRHGYR
+122 S
-132 FYSDT
+132 
-137 DTEVAIKLVDYYYK
+137 
-151 KYKMGPVDAIA
+151 
-162 KAMVR
+162 
-167 IRGSYALELMFKD
+167 
-180 YPEQIWVAR
+180 
-189 KDSPMIIGVKDDESF
+189 
-204 IASDVPAILKYTRNV
+204 
-219 YYIGNLEFAC
+219 
-229 VKKGSVDFY
+229 
-238 DLNGDIVKKDTTEI
+238 KKDTTEI

-261 LQKYIDEYGPQSD
+261 LQKYIEEYGPQSD

-279 DISPIMQLS
+279 DISPIMQMS

-295 IRAYGIS
+295 IRAYGVS

-358 NACKGIVEGINII
+358 NACKGIVEGINVI

-378 RYKHMY
+378 RYKQMY

-431 DKNKSENAGI
+431 DKKKSENVEI
-441 SLEPN
+441 PLEPN
-446 QDE
+446 HDE

>member
-1 MCGIVGYTGNRQ
+1 MKKFIFVLVTMF
-13 AAEILLDGLSKLEYR
+13 
-28 GYDSAGLAVR
+28 AVT
-38 DGEKLA
+38 L
-44 VVVKAKGRLSNL
+44 
-56 SEKVDGGKAL
+56 
-66 KGSCGIGHTRWAT
+66 TT
-79 HGEPSEKN
+79 
-87 AHPHVA
+87 
-93 GNCTGSGAGEVESD
+93 
-107 VVGVHNGII
+107 
-116 ENYAEL
+116 YA
-122 KDKLSRHGYR
+122 S
-132 FYSDT
+132 
-137 DTEVAIKLVDYYYK
+137 
-151 KYKMGPVDAIA
+151 
-162 KAMVR
+162 
-167 IRGSYALELMFKD
+167 
-180 YPEQIWVAR
+180 
-189 KDSPMIIGVKDDESF
+189 
-204 IASDVPAILKYTRNV
+204 
-219 YYIGNLEFAC
+219 
-229 VKKGSVDFY
+229 
-238 DLNGDIVKKDTTEI
+238 KKDTTEI

-302 ESRNEMFAYNKAVT
+302 ESRNEMFAYNKAIT

-358 NACKGIVEGINII
+358 NACKGIVEGINVI

-378 RYKHMY
+378 RYKQMY

-404 DRQLLKKEKEF
+404 DKQLLKKEKEF

-423 DELDKYQS
+423 DELDKYQY
-431 DKNKSENAGI
+431 DKKKSENAGI
-441 SLEPN
+441 PLEPN

>member
-1 MCGIVGYTGNRQ
+1 MKKFIFVLVTMF
-13 AAEILLDGLSKLEYR
+13 
-28 GYDSAGLAVR
+28 AVT
-38 DGEKLA
+38 L
-44 VVVKAKGRLSNL
+44 
-56 SEKVDGGKAL
+56 
-66 KGSCGIGHTRWAT
+66 TT
-79 HGEPSEKN
+79 
-87 AHPHVA
+87 
-93 GNCTGSGAGEVESD
+93 
-107 VVGVHNGII
+107 
-116 ENYAEL
+116 YA
-122 KDKLSRHGYR
+122 S
-132 FYSDT
+132 
-137 DTEVAIKLVDYYYK
+137 
-151 KYKMGPVDAIA
+151 
-162 KAMVR
+162 
-167 IRGSYALELMFKD
+167 
-180 YPEQIWVAR
+180 
-189 KDSPMIIGVKDDESF
+189 
-204 IASDVPAILKYTRNV
+204 
-219 YYIGNLEFAC
+219 
-229 VKKGSVDFY
+229 
-238 DLNGDIVKKDTTEI
+238 KKDTTEI
-252 HNLRVENQR
+252 HNLRMENQR
-261 LQKYIDEYGPQSD
+261 LQKYIEEYGPQSD

-279 DISPIMQLS
+279 DISPIMQMS

-343 DDGSSISNKTREQVV
+343 DDGSSISNKAREQVV

-378 RYKHMY
+378 RYKQMY

-404 DRQLLKKEKEF
+404 DRKLLKKEKEF

-431 DKNKSENAGI
+431 DKKKSENAGI
-441 SLEPN
+441 PLESN
-446 QDE
+446 HDE

>member
-1 MCGIVGYTGNRQ
+1 MKKFIFVLVTMF
-13 AAEILLDGLSKLEYR
+13 
-28 GYDSAGLAVR
+28 AVT
-38 DGEKLA
+38 L
-44 VVVKAKGRLSNL
+44 
-56 SEKVDGGKAL
+56 
-66 KGSCGIGHTRWAT
+66 TT
-79 HGEPSEKN
+79 
-87 AHPHVA
+87 
-93 GNCTGSGAGEVESD
+93 
-107 VVGVHNGII
+107 
-116 ENYAEL
+116 YA
-122 KDKLSRHGYR
+122 S
-132 FYSDT
+132 
-137 DTEVAIKLVDYYYK
+137 
-151 KYKMGPVDAIA
+151 
-162 KAMVR
+162 
-167 IRGSYALELMFKD
+167 
-180 YPEQIWVAR
+180 
-189 KDSPMIIGVKDDESF
+189 
-204 IASDVPAILKYTRNV
+204 
-219 YYIGNLEFAC
+219 
-229 VKKGSVDFY
+229 
-238 DLNGDIVKKDTTEI
+238 KKDTTEI

-358 NACKGIVEGINII
+358 NACKGIVEGINVI

-378 RYKHMY
+378 RYKQMY

-431 DKNKSENAGI
+431 DKKKSENTEI
-441 SLEPN
+441 PLEPN

>member
-1 MCGIVGYTGNRQ
+1 MKKFIFVLVTMF
-13 AAEILLDGLSKLEYR
+13 
-28 GYDSAGLAVR
+28 AVT
-38 DGEKLA
+38 L
-44 VVVKAKGRLSNL
+44 
-56 SEKVDGGKAL
+56 
-66 KGSCGIGHTRWAT
+66 TT
-79 HGEPSEKN
+79 
-87 AHPHVA
+87 
-93 GNCTGSGAGEVESD
+93 
-107 VVGVHNGII
+107 
-116 ENYAEL
+116 YA
-122 KDKLSRHGYR
+122 S
-132 FYSDT
+132 
-137 DTEVAIKLVDYYYK
+137 
-151 KYKMGPVDAIA
+151 
-162 KAMVR
+162 
-167 IRGSYALELMFKD
+167 
-180 YPEQIWVAR
+180 
-189 KDSPMIIGVKDDESF
+189 
-204 IASDVPAILKYTRNV
+204 
-219 YYIGNLEFAC
+219 
-229 VKKGSVDFY
+229 
-238 DLNGDIVKKDTTEI
+238 KKDTTEI
-252 HNLRVENQR
+252 HNLHVENQR
-261 LQKYIDEYGPQSD
+261 LQKYIEEYGPQSD

-295 IRAYGIS
+295 IRAYGVS

-343 DDGSSISNKTREQVV
+343 NDGSSISNKTREQVI
-358 NACKGIVEGINII
+358 NACKGIVEGINVI

-378 RYKHMY
+378 RYKQMY

-431 DKNKSENAGI
+431 DKKKSENVEI
-441 SLEPN
+441 PLEPN
-446 QDE
+446 HDE

>member
-1 MCGIVGYTGNRQ
+1 MKKFIFVLVTMF
-13 AAEILLDGLSKLEYR
+13 
-28 GYDSAGLAVR
+28 AVT
-38 DGEKLA
+38 L
-44 VVVKAKGRLSNL
+44 
-56 SEKVDGGKAL
+56 
-66 KGSCGIGHTRWAT
+66 TT
-79 HGEPSEKN
+79 
-87 AHPHVA
+87 
-93 GNCTGSGAGEVESD
+93 
-107 VVGVHNGII
+107 
-116 ENYAEL
+116 YA
-122 KDKLSRHGYR
+122 S
-132 FYSDT
+132 
-137 DTEVAIKLVDYYYK
+137 
-151 KYKMGPVDAIA
+151 
-162 KAMVR
+162 
-167 IRGSYALELMFKD
+167 
-180 YPEQIWVAR
+180 
-189 KDSPMIIGVKDDESF
+189 
-204 IASDVPAILKYTRNV
+204 
-219 YYIGNLEFAC
+219 
-229 VKKGSVDFY
+229 
-238 DLNGDIVKKDTTEI
+238 KKDTTEI

-358 NACKGIVEGINII
+358 NACKGIVEGINVI

-378 RYKHMY
+378 RYKQMY

-404 DRQLLKKEKEF
+404 DKQLLKKEKEF

-423 DELDKYQS
+423 DELDKYQY
-431 DKNKSENAGI
+431 DKKKSENAGI
-441 SLEPN
+441 PLEHN

>member
-1 MCGIVGYTGNRQ
+1 MKKFIFVLVTMF
-13 AAEILLDGLSKLEYR
+13 
-28 GYDSAGLAVR
+28 AVT
-38 DGEKLA
+38 L
-44 VVVKAKGRLSNL
+44 
-56 SEKVDGGKAL
+56 
-66 KGSCGIGHTRWAT
+66 TT
-79 HGEPSEKN
+79 
-87 AHPHVA
+87 
-93 GNCTGSGAGEVESD
+93 
-107 VVGVHNGII
+107 
-116 ENYAEL
+116 YA
-122 KDKLSRHGYR
+122 S
-132 FYSDT
+132 
-137 DTEVAIKLVDYYYK
+137 
-151 KYKMGPVDAIA
+151 
-162 KAMVR
+162 
-167 IRGSYALELMFKD
+167 
-180 YPEQIWVAR
+180 
-189 KDSPMIIGVKDDESF
+189 
-204 IASDVPAILKYTRNV
+204 
-219 YYIGNLEFAC
+219 
-229 VKKGSVDFY
+229 
-238 DLNGDIVKKDTTEI
+238 KKDTTEI
-252 HNLRVENQR
+252 HNLRMENQR

-279 DISPIMQLS
+279 DISPIMQMS

-337 NDELET
+337 NDELEA

-358 NACKGIVEGINII
+358 NACKGIVEGINVI

-378 RYKHMY
+378 RYKQMY

-431 DKNKSENAGI
+431 DKKKSENAEMP
-441 SLEPN
+441 LEPN